1 MSTIISTAPT
11 SHSPISETDLCRWLG
26 SAAPGD
32 VFEYYRGFL
41 ALDASPVLSRMPEAQ
56 RRAVAGIGNRA
67 AWAAA
72 HDLAHLLQRRNG
84 PDDFSYLI
92 VARRRPRNAPVALAS
107 LLNTEAA

>member
-1 MSTIISTAPT
+1 MTVYSDSPDPRA
-11 SHSPISETDLCRWLG
+11 PISETDLCRWLG

-32 VFEYYRGFL
+32 VLEYYRGFL
-41 ALDASPVLSRMPEAQ
+41 ALDASPVLSRIPEAL

-72 HDLAHLLQRRNG
+72 LDLAHLLQRRNG

-92 VARRRPRNAPVALAS
+92 IARRRPKGVPVALAS
-107 LLNTEAA
+107 LLNTEAV